1 MAEYTAIRISRE
13 TKERIEEM
21 KPDGVAWHVV
31 IDYLFKSYL
40 ASGPP
45 ESWVE
50 NLFVEQ
56 HILDKDADHDT
67 ESWVDDLFTGTPEE
81 EE

>member
-50 NLFVEQ
+50 DLFVEQ
-56 HILDKDADHDT
+56 HILDHDNT
-67 ESWVDDLFTGTPEE
+67 ESWVDDLFTGTPEAE
-81 EE
+81 E

>member
-1 MAEYTAIRISRE
+1 MARYTAIRISQD
-13 TKERIEEM
+13 TKEKIEEM

-50 NLFVEQ
+50 DLFVEQ
-56 HILDKDADHDT
+56 YILDKNANHDNK
-67 ESWVDDLFTGTPEE
+67 ES
-81 EE
+81 

>member
-56 HILDKDADHDT
+56 HILDKNANHDNK
-67 ESWVDDLFTGTPEE
+67 ESWVDDLFEGRADE
-81 EE
+81 

>member
-40 ASGPP
+40 ARGPP
-45 ESWVE
+45 ESWVKD
-50 NLFVEQ
+50 LFVEQ

>member
-1 MAEYTAIRISRE
+1 MAEYTAIRISQD
-13 TKERIEEM
+13 TKEKIEEM

-50 NLFVEQ
+50 DLFVEQ
-56 HILDKDADHDT
+56 YILDKNANHDNK
-67 ESWVDDLFTGTPEE
+67 ESWVDDLFEGKPDE
-81 EE
+81 

>member
-1 MAEYTAIRISRE
+1 MAEYTAIRISQD
-13 TKERIEEM
+13 TKDQIEQM

-50 NLFVEQ
+50 DLFVEQ
-56 HILDKDADHDT
+56 YILDKNANHDNN
-67 ESWVDDLFTGTPEE
+67 ESWVDDLFEGKADE
-81 EE
+81 